1 MKLPPR
7 TAPSVF
13 LLFMLL
19 SGEACSNQDSENSRQ
34 DVLEVKQWLK
44 VVNVDDDD
52 SLNVRSEPN
61 SQSSVVSVIAYDEK
75 NIVKLEEKGKWIRIN
90 SAGSLGWVHSKFVD
104 ASNHESL
111 RDILGKEFQCSGGEP
126 HWTLSTSGGEVTYG
140 LYGEE
145 STFFLSSNF
154 REGLSR
160 NNIWYGHLSSK
171 ALDGRNMTVWI
182 EKAQSCS
189 DDMSDVNY
197 PYRINVID
205 SNKHLVS
212 GCCQN

>member
-1 MKLPPR
+1 MKPPHR
-7 TAPSVF
+7 IAPLAL

-19 SGEACSNQDSENSRQ
+19 SGEACSNQDADSGQ
-34 DVLEVKQWLK
+34 VALEAKQWLK
-44 VVNVDDDD
+44 VVNVADDD

-61 SQSSVVSVIAYDEK
+61 GKSPVVAVIAYDER
-75 NIVKLEEKGKWIRIN
+75 NIVQLEKKGKWVLIN
-90 SAGSLGWVHSKFVD
+90 SAGSQGWVHSQFVE

-111 RDILGKEFQCSGGEP
+111 GYISGREFKCSGGEP
-126 HWTLSTSGGEVTYG
+126 HWTLSTFGEEVSYG

-145 STFFLSSNF
+145 GSFFLSSNF
-154 REGLSR
+154 REGMSR

-171 ALDGRNMTVWI
+171 ALDGRSMTVWI
-182 EKAQSCS
+182 EKVQSCS
-189 DDMSDVNY
+189 DDMSDINY

-205 SNKHLVS
+205 SDKHLVS